1 MTSGSLFMSWRQSC
15 YINYHAS
22 HEKSTQ
28 RTDNKRSS
36 METII
41 FALQTTPINSKI
53 TESLIINLTQNPWK
67 TTWGAYSRGRPP
79 PPLKFGPPPP
89 LWISV
94 TLRGG
99 GGGMDIIFLEL
110 HNAYLAGYRIEGG
123 GGTFLGSEAS
133 TRVAKLWGIFE
144 YTLARQSALIT
155 SLFTQLCRLKIW
167 TNLTLKTKLCVC
179 RCWVMD
185 NWEI

>member
-41 FALQTTPINSKI
+41 FALQSTPINSKI

-94 TLRGG
+94 TLCGGGG

-123 GGTFLGSEAS
+123 GVHFLAVKPPHVWQNCEGFSN
-133 TRVAKLWGIFE
+133 THL
-144 YTLARQSALIT
+144 QD
-155 SLFTQLCRLKIW
+155 
-167 TNLTLKTKLCVC
+167 NL
-179 RCWVMD
+179 RWSPAYSPSYAG
-185 NWEI
+185 

>member
-1 MTSGSLFMSWRQSC
+1 MTSGSLFMSWWQSC

-53 TESLIINLTQNPWK
+53 TESLIINLTQNLWK

-89 LWISV
+89 SPLN
-94 TLRGG
+94 LRYPPWSGG
-99 GGGMDIIFLEL
+99 GGGGGFGYFIEL

-123 GGTFLGSEAS
+123 GVHFLAVKPPHVWQNCEGFSN
-133 TRVAKLWGIFE
+133 THL
-144 YTLARQSALIT
+144 QD
-155 SLFTQLCRLKIW
+155 
-167 TNLTLKTKLCVC
+167 NL
-179 RCWVMD
+179 RWSPAYSPSYAG
-185 NWEI
+185 

>member
-1 MTSGSLFMSWRQSC
+1 MTSGIFFMSWRQSC

-41 FALQTTPINSKI
+41 FALQSTPINSKI

-67 TTWGAYSRGRPP
+67 TTWGAYSRGRHP
-79 PPLKFGPPPP
+79 PPLKFGPPPPP

-94 TLRGG
+94 TLRGRG
-99 GGGMDIIFLEL
+99 GGWGYGYFLEL

-123 GGTFLGSEAS
+123 GVHFLAVKPPHVWQNCEGFSN
-133 TRVAKLWGIFE
+133 THL
-144 YTLARQSALIT
+144 QD
-155 SLFTQLCRLKIW
+155 
-167 TNLTLKTKLCVC
+167 NL
-179 RCWVMD
+179 RWSPAYSPSYAG
-185 NWEI
+185 

>member
-1 MTSGSLFMSWRQSC
+1 MTSGSLFMSWQQSC

-41 FALQTTPINSKI
+41 FALQTTPIDSKI
-53 TESLIINLTQNPWK
+53 TESLIINLTQNRWK

-79 PPLKFGPPPP
+79 PPLKFGPPPSP
-89 LWISV
+89 LNLRYPPW
-94 TLRGG
+94 RGG
-99 GGGMDIIFLEL
+99 GWGYGYFLEL

-123 GGTFLGSEAS
+123 GVHFLAVKPPHVWQNCEGFSN
-133 TRVAKLWGIFE
+133 RHL
-144 YTLARQSALIT
+144 QD
-155 SLFTQLCRLKIW
+155 
-167 TNLTLKTKLCVC
+167 NL
-179 RCWVMD
+179 RWSPAYSPSYAG
-185 NWEI
+185 

>member
-41 FALQTTPINSKI
+41 FALQSTPINSKI

-67 TTWGAYSRGRPP
+67 TTWGAYSRGRPH
-79 PPLKFGPPPP
+79 P
-89 LWISV
+89 LWNLDPPSPLN
-94 TLRGG
+94 LRYPPGG
-99 GGGMDIIFLEL
+99 GYGYFLEL

-123 GGTFLGSEAS
+123 GVHFLAVKPPHVWQNCEGFSN
-133 TRVAKLWGIFE
+133 THL
-144 YTLARQSALIT
+144 QD
-155 SLFTQLCRLKIW
+155 
-167 TNLTLKTKLCVC
+167 NL
-179 RCWVMD
+179 RWSPAYSPSYAG
-185 NWEI
+185 

>member
-41 FALQTTPINSKI
+41 FALQSTPINSKI

-67 TTWGAYSRGRPP
+67 TTWGAYSRGCPP

-99 GGGMDIIFLEL
+99 GGWWYGYFLEL

-123 GGTFLGSEAS
+123 GVHFLAVKPPHVWQNCEGFSN
-133 TRVAKLWGIFE
+133 THL
-144 YTLARQSALIT
+144 QD
-155 SLFTQLCRLKIW
+155 
-167 TNLTLKTKLCVC
+167 NL
-179 RCWVMD
+179 RWSPAYSPSYAG
-185 NWEI
+185 

>member
-94 TLRGG
+94 TLRGERG
-99 GGGMDIIFLEL
+99 GYGYFLEL
-110 HNAYLAGYRIEGG
+110 HNAYLAGYRIEGWG
-123 GGTFLGSEAS
+123 VHFLAVKPPHMWQNCEGFSN
-133 TRVAKLWGIFE
+133 THL
-144 YTLARQSALIT
+144 QD
-155 SLFTQLCRLKIW
+155 
-167 TNLTLKTKLCVC
+167 NL
-179 RCWVMD
+179 RWSPAYSPSYAG
-185 NWEI
+185 

>member
-1 MTSGSLFMSWRQSC
+1 MTSGSLFMSWWQSC

-53 TESLIINLTQNPWK
+53 TESLIINLTQNLWK

-89 LWISV
+89 PLWISV

-99 GGGMDIIFLEL
+99 GGGWGYGYFLEL

-123 GGTFLGSEAS
+123 GVHFLAVKPPHVWQNCEGFSN
-133 TRVAKLWGIFE
+133 THL
-144 YTLARQSALIT
+144 QD
-155 SLFTQLCRLKIW
+155 
-167 TNLTLKTKLCVC
+167 NL
-179 RCWVMD
+179 RWSPAYSPSYAG
-185 NWEI
+185 

>member
-1 MTSGSLFMSWRQSC
+1 MTSGSLFMSWWQSC

-53 TESLIINLTQNPWK
+53 TESLIINLTQNLWK

-89 LWISV
+89 PPLWISV

-99 GGGMDIIFLEL
+99 GGGWGYGYFLEL

-123 GGTFLGSEAS
+123 GVHFLAVKPPHVWQNCEGFSN
-133 TRVAKLWGIFE
+133 THL
-144 YTLARQSALIT
+144 QD
-155 SLFTQLCRLKIW
+155 
-167 TNLTLKTKLCVC
+167 NL
-179 RCWVMD
+179 RWSPAYSPSYAG
-185 NWEI
+185 

>member
-28 RTDNKRSS
+28 QTDNKRSS

-41 FALQTTPINSKI
+41 FALQSTPINSKI

-67 TTWGAYSRGRPP
+67 TTWGAYSRDRPP

-89 LWISV
+89 PSP
-94 TLRGG
+94 TGY
-99 GGGMDIIFLEL
+99 FLEL

-123 GGTFLGSEAS
+123 GVHFLAVKPPHVWLNCEGFSN
-133 TRVAKLWGIFE
+133 THL
-144 YTLARQSALIT
+144 QD
-155 SLFTQLCRLKIW
+155 
-167 TNLTLKTKLCVC
+167 NL
-179 RCWVMD
+179 RWSPAYSPSYAG
-185 NWEI
+185 

>member
-1 MTSGSLFMSWRQSC
+1 MTSGSLFMSWWQSC

-53 TESLIINLTQNPWK
+53 TESLIINLTQNLWK

-79 PPLKFGPPPP
+79 PPLKFGPPPLPSESP
-89 LWISV
+89 LPSV
-94 TLRGG
+94 EGG
-99 GGGMDIIFLEL
+99 GGWGYGYFLEL

-123 GGTFLGSEAS
+123 GVHFLAVKPPHVWQNCEGFSN
-133 TRVAKLWGIFE
+133 THL
-144 YTLARQSALIT
+144 QD
-155 SLFTQLCRLKIW
+155 
-167 TNLTLKTKLCVC
+167 NL
-179 RCWVMD
+179 RWSPAYSPSYAG
-185 NWEI
+185 